1 MNYPTWPPP
10 NASPL
15 HPLEP
20 WGRQLFVFRPYA
32 GDLSAAIKGPYP
44 RIPPLRGPVPPFDQL
59 SPHLERLATAAAEA
73 VDAAEDAVAAASR
86 SGTFSDAAYEAAT
99 AANRAAAAAAT
110 AAAAEVAAGPLLPAE
125 APVLCV
131 ADHGRRPLMF
141 LSREDLGVLKEHMQ
155 QFKQLIEDFRQE
167 ATASNIE
174 GIYAFRRR
182 LLPYKTVGM
191 QRMKKGEHQSYGMK
205 KGVPREKKT

>member
-1 MNYPTWPPP
+1 MGGIRIRPPGARQRAGTARIWPHIQFQRMNYPTWPPP

-73 VDAAEDAVAAASR
+73 VDAAEDA
-86 SGTFSDAAYEAAT
+86 
-99 AANRAAAAAAT
+99 
-110 AAAAEVAAGPLLPAE
+110 
-125 APVLCV
+125 
-131 ADHGRRPLMF
+131 
-141 LSREDLGVLKEHMQ
+141 EHMQ